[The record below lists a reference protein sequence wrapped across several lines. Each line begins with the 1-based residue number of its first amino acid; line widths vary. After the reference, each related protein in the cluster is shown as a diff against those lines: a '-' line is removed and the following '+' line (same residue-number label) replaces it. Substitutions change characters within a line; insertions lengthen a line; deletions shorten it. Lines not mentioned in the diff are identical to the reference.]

1 MFSIDRDRMRLIPY
15 IKAAMAVRPDIR
27 FWASPW
33 TPPPW
38 MKSNNAY
45 DRGNIKNDPTTL
57 QALALYLT
65 RFVEEY
71 EKEGILVDT
80 IHPQNEPGYQQDYPS
95 CGWTGSQMADFIKT
109 YLKPTFDDHGLTTKI
124 FCGTMSNPTVDRD
137 ILNAVVADAGAKA
150 VISGF
155 GLQWGMRQA
164 YGQANLDESL
174 EIWQTEHQC
183 GNFPN
188 GSNSNRAPNDFA
200 YGVESWGYIRDWIKL
215 GVNHYSAWNMVLDT
229 VGRSLDTVRPWA
241 QNAPLVVDVAAQ
253 ELIVSPAYYVMRHV
267 SQYADPGGNVVG
279 TSSNDAIAF
288 KNPDGTIVAVIY
300 ANAARTITVS
310 IAGKRLQFQMPGQ
323 GWATLNVAPN

>member
-1 MFSIDRDRMRLIPY
+1 
-15 IKAAMAVRPDIR
+15 
-27 FWASPW
+27 
-33 TPPPW
+33 
-38 MKSNNAY
+38 
-45 DRGNIKNDPTTL
+45 
-57 QALALYLT
+57 
-65 RFVEEY
+65 
-71 EKEGILVDT
+71 
-80 IHPQNEPGYQQDYPS
+80 
-95 CGWTGSQMADFIKT
+95 
-109 YLKPTFDDHGLTTKI
+109 
-124 FCGTMSNPTVDRD
+124 
-137 ILNAVVADAGAKA
+137 
-150 VISGF
+150 
-155 GLQWGMRQA
+155 MRQA